1 MIHDYMCRL
10 SLQPYRNS
18 SYEFQQYQLGV
29 GGVCAP
35 FDPPAG
41 YWCVSHFF
49 LLCRTL
55 SYQHVSLWCRC
66 GNETSGG
73 GAFTYH
79 VPSGMIAS
87 TCVLQ

>member
-49 LLCRTL
+49 FVM
-55 SYQHVSLWCRC
+55 SNPIVS
-66 GNETSGG
+66 
-73 GAFTYH
+73 A
-79 VPSGMIAS
+79 
-87 TCVLQ
+87 CVVVVQVWQ